1 MALLALDVGSKRI
14 GVAMA
19 DPSHSFALPLTVIER
34 ASLRA
39 DLQAIVDLAERYGA
53 RELVVGDPV
62 TLAGE
67 RGTAAQQIDR
77 FVAELQRVFSGP
89 IHRVD
94 ERMTTAAATKTL
106 IAGGVKRARRRGV
119 VDKMAAAL
127 ILETFLARRRR
138 G

>member
-34 ASLRA
+34 SSLRV
-39 DLQAIVDLAERYGA
+39 DLRAIADLAEQYGA

-94 ERMTTAAATKTL
+94 ERMTPRLPPKH
-106 IAGGVKRARRRGV
+106 
-119 VDKMAAAL
+119 
-127 ILETFLARRRR
+127 
-138 G
+138 